1 MRYWKTQAQIAA
13 TIICVVTLAI
23 NIESKAATEN
33 PDQKYFDANQIV
45 VRGVFFVPKNCPNP
59 TMEDIKKL
67 SRHIRWTR
75 ERYRAMLNGRDT
87 FEISLRTTE
96 IYHSRN
102 PLDYYRNKPE
112 DGAPWYLDELFDHF
126 GYDRNTCP
134 YIYVIVVA
142 NTKDDYPIGGGRN
155 FNGDFNRGGGLV
167 LLSLNALRNS
177 PNFQST
183 LRHELGHAMGLV
195 HVEEYGYDMEN
206 NDSIMSYN
214 RKHHTKNFNESDTP
228 GTFIPED
235 IRSLAKNKRVFKKL
249 TFDEIKDIPKGYKIS
264 EKNTALGAIKLPE
277 ERN

>member
-1 MRYWKTQAQIAA
+1 MRHWNTQGQLAA
-13 TIICVVTLAI
+13 TILSIVILAI
-23 NIESKAATEN
+23 NIESNAAMGH

-45 VRGVFFVPKNCPNP
+45 VKGVFFVPRNGPNP
-59 TMEDIKKL
+59 TMDDIKCL
-67 SRHIRWTR
+67 NRHMQWSR
-75 ERYRAMLNGRDT
+75 ERYQAMLNDRDT
-87 FEISLRTTE
+87 FEISLGTIE

-102 PLDYYRNKPE
+102 SLDYYRDKQE
-112 DGAPWYLDELFDHF
+112 DGAPWYLDELFEHF

-134 YIYVIVVA
+134 YIYIIVVA
-142 NTKDDYPIGGGRN
+142 NKKDDYPKGGGRN
-155 FNGDFNRGGGLV
+155 FNGGFNRGGGLV
-167 LLSLNALRNS
+167 MFSLWALRNS

-214 RKHHTKNFNESDTP
+214 KKHHTKYFNESDTP

-235 IRSLAKNKRVFKKL
+235 IRSLAKNKRVFQKL
-249 TFDEIKDIPKGYKIS
+249 TFDEIKDIPQGYKIS
-264 EKNTALGAIKLPE
+264 DKNTTLGAIKLPK